1 MADLREMGNMKS
13 FGLSGREGLVC
24 FEGQGRRV
32 GRRTEA
38 DQPEGHAESTDITML
53 FGGYFGTA

>member
-1 MADLREMGNMKS
+1 MGNMKS

-38 DQPEGHAESTDITML
+38 DQPERHAESTDIMGPKL
-53 FGGYFGTA
+53 LLVMGCMKFDN